1 MTTLQPHH
9 LLFLNTILL
18 GGTPQAKIA
27 AARAAGF
34 DQIELWRQDLD
45 AFARG
50 PTAMASALRENDV
63 GLTDYQVLLD
73 FDGAPDARRAAKRHE
88 ALTMLDTAAALG
100 ADTVLAPASTDRACV
115 GARVVDDL
123 GWLAT
128 QARQRGLRVAYEAMA
143 WSTVNPTLPMAWQ
156 CVQQVGADNLGVVVD
171 AFHIF
176 VRGRDAADLAG
187 IPMDRI
193 FLVQLSDLAHGV
205 ALAHVI
211 QTARHSRLLPGAGH
225 FPLPALL
232 ARLLSSGYQG
242 PIGLEV
248 FNDTLKAQP
257 PEGVAHQAMTALNH
271 TLSAA
276 RELLSERPDESLN
289 TR

>member
-1 MTTLQPHH
+1 MTAPSPHH
-9 LLFLNTILL
+9 PLFINTILL

-27 AARAAGF
+27 AAHAAGF

-45 AFARG
+45 AFGHG
-50 PTAMASALRENDV
+50 PTAMASTLRARGI
-63 GLTDYQVLLD
+63 GLTDYQVLMD
-73 FDGAPDARRAAKRHE
+73 VDGAPDARRTEKRNE

-100 ADTVLAPASTDRACV
+100 ADTVLAPASTDRDCI
-115 GARVVDDL
+115 GARIVDDL

-156 CVQQVGADNLGVVVD
+156 CVQQVGADNLGMVID

-176 VRGRDAADLAG
+176 ARGRDASDLEG

-193 FLVQLSDLAHGV
+193 FLVQLSDLDHGV
-205 ALAHVI
+205 DLAHMI
-211 QTARHSRLLPGAGH
+211 DTARHSRLLPGHGQ

-232 ARLLSSGYQG
+232 ARLLGDGYRG

-248 FNDTLKAQP
+248 FNDALKARA
-257 PEGVAHQAMTALNH
+257 PEDVAHQAMTALNE

-276 RELLSERPDESLN
+276 RNLLSQPG
-289 TR
+289 